1 MEYMGVVY
9 EEMGFLLLRLFFEFL
24 FLILITR

>member
-1 MEYMGVVY
+1 MEYMAVVY
-9 EEMGFLLLRLFFEFL
+9 EEMDSLLLRLFFEFL